1 MPAAH
6 SRYSVFATF
15 GRKITARL
23 VRRRSSH
30 QAIPV
35 TTVTVCLSPSRRIS
49 QSCPETGH
57 DSGSHSLPERK
68 APTSMAER
76 RSAVAPTFNP
86 RVSTWVQA
94 RNANAHKVLIGTIEL
109 SVTYK
114 KYVQVDGRG

>member
-1 MPAAH
+1 MPAAD
-6 SRYSVFATF
+6 SRYSVFATL
-15 GRKITARL
+15 GRKLTARR

-30 QAIPV
+30 QAIPI
-35 TTVTVCLSPSRRIS
+35 TTATVSLSPSRRIS

-68 APTSMAER
+68 APTSVAER

-94 RNANAHKVLIGTIEL
+94 RSANAHEVLIGNIEL
-109 SVTYK
+109 NVSYK